1 MRHAHGKQTDKHGRL
16 KFGGVSQ
23 WVLDAGG
30 AVDALIRADTIAEFE
45 AAGLARSLL
54 VEVIDEETGEP
65 TGQVRPASYTV
76 IAGPFYP
83 IITEA
88 VLDEQGEVVTPAV
101 LDTRPHYDLRIH
113 DDALTRLAT
122 DGFTPRWEETVGLWM
137 AGPAIPEQAKNK
149 NENGRKLSGVT
160 LIDPASVTRSHR
172 FL

>member
-1 MRHAHGKQTDKHGRL
+1 MNGHGKDADSHGRL
-16 KFGGVSQ
+16 KFGAISQ

-45 AAGLARSLL
+45 TAALARGLL
-54 VEVIDEETGEP
+54 NDVEGTL
-65 TGQVRPASYTV
+65 RPAEHV
-76 IAGPFYP
+76 EIAG
-83 IITEA
+83 A